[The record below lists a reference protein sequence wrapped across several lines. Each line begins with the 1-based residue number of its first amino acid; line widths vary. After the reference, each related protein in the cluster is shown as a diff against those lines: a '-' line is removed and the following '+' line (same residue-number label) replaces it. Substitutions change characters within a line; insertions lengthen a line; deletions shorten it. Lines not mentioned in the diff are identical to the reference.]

1 MRKPVS
7 IYGLL
12 LLPTLLLTLSG
23 CASSG
28 ENPLRYYLI
37 EPIETDMG
45 VASEPSVEILDLDI
59 PQYLERFQIA
69 TRSDGNQLVFSDN
82 NQWAESLRK
91 NLMRTMATNLS
102 NLLSTADV
110 STPSHRTGT
119 QPDYRLKIF
128 LQAFERN
135 ADGYVQLTARWHLSE
150 EGHAETHMTRLES
163 DRAIG
168 RGDYRQLVAEMQ
180 SLFASLSTEI
190 ATAIAAR
197 EEQRSD
203 S

>member
-7 IYGLL
+7 IHGLL
-12 LLPTLLLTLSG
+12 LLPVLLFTLAG
-23 CASSG
+23 CTSSG

-37 EPIETDMG
+37 EPIDTDMG
-45 VASEPSVEILDLDI
+45 VTTEPSIEILDLDI

-128 LQAFERN
+128 
-135 ADGYVQLTARWHLSE
+135 
-150 EGHAETHMTRLES
+150 
-163 DRAIG
+163 
-168 RGDYRQLVAEMQ
+168 
-180 SLFASLSTEI
+180 
-190 ATAIAAR
+190 
-197 EEQRSD
+197 
-203 S
+203 